1 MYFNADYFPEVWIL
15 PVDGKVV
22 VTDKHIEGY
31 LVDEYGDKVTF
42 RFRGDIA
49 LDVESEIAEY

>member
-1 MYFNADYFPEVWIL
+1 VWIL
-15 PVDGKVV
+15 PVDCKVV

-42 RFRGDIA
+42 RFKGDIA
-49 LDVESEIAEY
+49 LDVESEIPEY